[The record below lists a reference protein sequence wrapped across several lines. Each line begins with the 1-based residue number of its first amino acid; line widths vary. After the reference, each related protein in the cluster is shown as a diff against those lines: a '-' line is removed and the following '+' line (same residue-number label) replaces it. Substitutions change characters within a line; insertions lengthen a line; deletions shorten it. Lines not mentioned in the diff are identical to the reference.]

1 MKSLPARCLTGFIT
15 LLAIAL
21 NGLAAPA
28 PLPDQFR
35 TPPAESRPW
44 CFWYWVNNN
53 ISREGITRDLEAMK
67 SAGIGTGIIANVY
80 LDDMPDGPVPVLSEQ
95 WWELTA
101 HAVREAR
108 RLGLDIG
115 LFNCTGWSQSGGPWI
130 KSTET
135 MRFLTWSETRVAGGR
150 KFSGVLPAPREAFQ
164 DVAVLALPVPPEDEA
179 VLSKLHPRVEAA
191 NSADPAT
198 RLADGD
204 LGTGARFPADH
215 QPWTVTLAVDAPF
228 TARSLTL
235 YPTQADFLLKAE
247 LQALQADGRFRTVR
261 SFAFDRSNN
270 RREVGPVP
278 YAPLT
283 ISFEAV
289 TSPQWRLVLS
299 DLVTQDPK
307 AGLAEIELSGAARV
321 ERIME
326 KQLAKL
332 HPTPK
337 PMGDAYVWPD
347 QAEPG
352 APGFAAD
359 PGSVIDLTKQMKP
372 GGHVEWTAP
381 AGQWVIL
388 RMGMSPTGITNHP
401 SAANAKGPEVDKMSK
416 AAMRHHF
423 ASFVQ
428 PLLDRL
434 STDDKKAFKYVAAD
448 SYETGS
454 QNWTDDNAAYFRKN
468 FGYDPTPWLPV
479 LTGRIVGTADQSNR
493 FLWDLRRLV
502 ADRVAHDYAAALTEE
517 SHKAGMQSW
526 LQNYGHWGFPGE
538 FLQYGGQADL
548 LSGEFWAGRELGDIE
563 CRAASSASHIYGKN
577 ITYGEAFTSDRFYE
591 FHPYALKARGDW
603 AFSEGINHLVLQTFI
618 QQPDETRTPGVN
630 AWFGTEFNRK
640 NTWFGPGRAW
650 IDYLRR
656 CHVMLQQGRNIADV
670 AYFIGEDTPKMT
682 GTRDPELPAGHSF
695 DYLNAEVLENRL
707 RVKDGRFVLPDGTS
721 YGLIVFPE
729 SKAMRPAVLTKVRD
743 LVNAG
748 GRILGTAPTHSPSL
762 QDHPAADQRVKELAG
777 EFWTDGAK
785 PGGGRVFV
793 SRDLAGA
800 LAQLGIAPDVSSY
813 DPKKLL
819 WVHRST
825 PEREIYFVSNQTDES
840 LALSPVFRVSGR
852 APELWDAAAGTV
864 EASARHAGSGAGTR
878 VDFTLNPRGSVFV
891 VFPAQSGTN
900 LPDVVAVTRENQPA
914 PEVTV
919 VREENSLVARVE
931 ANGRYLFTSSSGK
944 SSGATMADLP
954 APHALAGPWRLIF
967 PPHRDVPAEITL
979 PTLTSWTDQ
988 ANEAIRHF
996 SGTATYE
1003 HTVSLRPE
1011 WFGPGR
1017 RQFLELGRLEVIAEV
1032 TVNGQPLGVA
1042 WLPPYRVDVTGV
1054 LHTGDNHVSIRVTN
1068 LWRNRLLGDRK
1079 YPEGYPGGPKPK
1091 EFQSEVTSTA
1101 SLKLDDPLQPSGLL
1115 GPVRV
1120 LVRQDLPVVLR

>member
-1 MKSLPARCLTGFIT
+1 MKSPHLRLFTALLT
-15 LLAIAL
+15 LLAAAL
-21 NGLAAPA
+21 NASAAPP
-28 PLPDQFR
+28 PLAEQFR
-35 TPPAESRPW
+35 TPPDASRPW

-67 SAGIGTGIIANVY
+67 SVGIGTGIIANVY
-80 LDDMPDGPVPVLSEQ
+80 LDEMPDGPVPVLSEQ

-101 HAVREAR
+101 HAVREAK

-135 MRFLTWSETRVAGGR
+135 MRFLTWSETRVAGGSR
-150 KFSGVLPAPREAFQ
+150 FSGVLPVPDGTFQ
-164 DVAVLALPVPPEDEA
+164 DVAVLALPVPLEDES

-191 NSADPAT
+191 NSADPAP
-198 RLADGD
+198 RLADGN
-204 LGTGARFPADH
+204 LKTGARFPADH
-215 QPWTVTLAVDAPF
+215 RPWTITLGVDAPF

-235 YPTQADFLLKAE
+235 YPTEADFLLKAE
-247 LQALQADGRFRTVR
+247 LQALQADGSFQAVR

-289 TSPQWRLVLS
+289 TSRKWRLVIS
-299 DLVTQDPK
+299 DLVTTDPM
-307 AGLAEIELSGAARV
+307 AGLAEIELSGAARI

-352 APGFAAD
+352 AANLATD
-359 PGSVIDLTKQMKP
+359 PGSVVDLTKHMKP
-372 GGHVEWTAP
+372 DGRLEWTAP
-381 AGQWVIL
+381 AGQWVIV

-434 STDDKKAFKYVAAD
+434 SPEDKKAFKYVAAD

-479 LTGRIVGTADQSNR
+479 LTGRVIGTADQSNR

-502 ADRVAHDYAAALTEE
+502 ADRVSHDYATALTEE

-640 NTWFGPGRAW
+640 NTWFNQGKAW

-656 CHVMLQQGRNIADV
+656 CHVLLQQGRNVADV

-682 GTRDPELPAGHSF
+682 GTRDPELPAGYSF
-695 DYLNAEVLENRL
+695 DYLNAEVLETRL
-707 RVKDGRFVLPDGTS
+707 TVKDGRFLLPDGTS
-721 YGLIVFPE
+721 YALIVFPE
-729 SKAMRPAVLTKVRD
+729 TQAMRPAVLTKVRE
-743 LVNAG
+743 LVRAG
-748 GRILGTAPTHSPSL
+748 GKILGTAPSHSPSL
-762 QDHPAADQRVKELAG
+762 QDYPAADQQVKKLAK

-785 PGGGRVFV
+785 PGGGRVFAN
-793 SRDLAGA
+793 RDLSGA
-800 LAQLGIAPDVSSY
+800 LAQLGVTPDISTY
-813 DPKKLL
+813 DPKQLL

-825 PEREIYFVSNQTDES
+825 PDREIYFVSNQTDQT
-840 LALSPVFRVSGR
+840 LQLSPVFRVNDS
-852 APELWDAAAGTV
+852 APELWDAATGTV
-864 EASARHAGSGAGTR
+864 EASARYAATAKGTR
-878 VDFTLNPRGSVFV
+878 VDFTLSPRGSVFV
-891 VFPAQSGTN
+891 VFPVRSGKSAPNVVTITRDN
-900 LPDVVAVTRENQPA
+900 VLAPD
-914 PEVTV
+914 VTV
-919 VREENSLVARVE
+919 VREAEFLVARVE
-931 ANGRYLFTSSSGK
+931 ANGSYVFKSSSGNN
-944 SSGATMADLP
+944 SGAKVTGLP
-954 APHALAGPWRLIF
+954 PPLSLAGPWTVKF
-967 PPHRDVPAEITL
+967 PAQMDVPAEIAL
-979 PTLTSWTDQ
+979 PTLTSWTEH

-996 SGTATYE
+996 SGSATYE
-1003 HTVSLRPE
+1003 HNLTLAQD

-1017 RQFLELGRLEVIAEV
+1017 HQYIELGSLEVIAEV
-1032 TVNGQPLGVA
+1032 TVNGRPLGVT
-1042 WLPPYRVDVTGV
+1042 WLPPYRVDVTDVVKAGE
-1054 LHTGDNHVSIRVTN
+1054 NRISIRVTN

-1079 YPEGYPGGPKPK
+1079 YPDGYPGGPRPK
-1091 EFQSEVTSTA
+1091 EFQSQVTSTA
-1101 SLKLDDPLQPSGLL
+1101 ALKLDDPLQPSGLL
-1115 GPVRV
+1115 GPVRL
-1120 LVRQDLPVVLR
+1120 LVRQDLPLVFP